1 MKKQQRLFTLI
12 ELLVVIAIIAILAA
26 MLLPALA
33 KAREKAQQAS
43 CISNMKQFGLGLSMY
58 VQDGGTRANF
68 PQSWDR
74 DSQASS
80 GLPTPDQTHSATW
93 INYINRG
100 TANLEFF
107 PKVDSLVKYGSLFK
121 YIGDEGVYVCPSD
134 INEYKNSYA
143 LNGVIE
149 AKRVSIVK
157 KPSSVPAFLEE
168 AGSINLDG
176 YFYVEFSANQVTA
189 GNSSSTTAGDP
200 NFNRHGDIAIYVF
213 VDGHASAESWK
224 KVDYLKRCAEIKEN
238 QKVLVVD

>member
-74 DSQASS
+74 ASQDASS

-100 TANLEFF
+100 TANANLEFL
-107 PKVDSLVKYGSLFK
+107 PKDGSLFK

-176 YFYVEFSANQVTA
+176 YFYVEFSGNQVKA

-238 QKVLVVD
+238 QTVTVVD